1 MNKITISKCITLVLM
16 NIFYS
21 LFLNFTQLIL
31 PVVGLFNPK
40 VKRFIINRKKIFNEI
55 DYKFQSS
62 KNNIWFHSAS
72 LGEYELAVPL
82 ILELKKKKN
91 CKIILTF
98 FSESG
103 FKLRDRIKEVDQYLY
118 LPIDTKSNAIKFIE
132 KINPSISII
141 IKSEIWPNFL
151 TQLKKKKIPTY
162 LINGRFNDNDWYF
175 SKINYFFG
183 KHLKSFEKIFV
194 QDYNSEK
201 VLEKYG
207 INNVI
212 NSGSTKVDRSIIQ
225 LSLNNRISKIEEI
238 IKNKIVFVCG
248 STWPEDEAFI
258 FEFFNETNKKD
269 LICLLAPHNVSKS
282 NIQRIEKNI
291 RVSFD
296 KYSSEEIH
304 SEIKILIIDT
314 IGDLKKLY
322 SYADFSYVGGG
333 MGTKGLHNILEACVF
348 MSPVIIGKNYNKF
361 VEAVDLVDLNG
372 VNSISDY
379 VEFKKIIDN
388 LIESNDLRKE
398 KKQIIEKYINA
409 NKGATNKI
417 LKNLKI

>member
-1 MNKITISKCITLVLM
+1 M
-16 NIFYS
+16 NILYS
-21 LFLNFTQLIL
+21 LFINFVQLIL
-31 PVVGLFNPK
+31 PIVGLFNPK
-40 VKRFIINRKKIFNEI
+40 VKRFIANRKKIFNEI

-62 KNNIWFHSAS
+62 KNNVWFHAAS
-72 LGEYELAVPL
+72 LGEYELALPL
-82 ILELKKKKN
+82 ILEIKKKNN

-103 FKLRDRIKEVDQYLY
+103 FKLRNRIKEVDQYLY

-132 KINPSISII
+132 KINPSISIF

-151 TQLKKKKIPTY
+151 TQLKKKKVPIY
-162 LINGRFNDNDWYF
+162 LINGRFTDNDWYF
-175 SKINYFFG
+175 SKFNYFFG

-201 VLEKYG
+201 VLEKNG

-212 NSGSTKVDRSIIQ
+212 ISGSTKVDRSIIQ
-225 LSLNNRISKIEEI
+225 LSLENTISKIEKI

-248 STWPEDEAFI
+248 STWAEDEAFI
-258 FEFFNETNKKD
+258 FKFLNETKKDD
-269 LICLLAPHNVSKS
+269 LICLLAPHDISKS
-282 NIQRIEKNI
+282 NIERIEKNI
-291 RVSFD
+291 SVSFD
-296 KYSSEEIH
+296 KYSSDSIL

-333 MGTKGLHNILEACVF
+333 MGNKGLHNILEACIF
-348 MSPVIIGKNYNKF
+348 MNPVIIGKNYTEF
-361 VEAVDLVDLNG
+361 IEAVDLVNLNG

-379 VEFKKIIDN
+379 VEFKETIES
-388 LIESNDLRKE
+388 LIESKDLRKE
-398 KKQIIEKYINA
+398 KKQIIEKYINT

-417 LKNLKI
+417 FKNLKI

>member
-1 MNKITISKCITLVLM
+1 M
-16 NIFYS
+16 NILYS
-21 LFLNFTQLIL
+21 LFLNFVQLIL
-31 PVVGLFNPK
+31 PIIGLFHPK
-40 VKRFIINRKKIFNEI
+40 VKRFIINRKKIFHEV

-62 KNNIWFHSAS
+62 KNNIWFHAAS

-103 FKLRDRIKEVDQYLY
+103 FKLKNRIKEVDQYLY
-118 LPIDTKSNAIKFIE
+118 LPIDTKSNAKKFIE
-132 KINPSISII
+132 KINPSISIF

-151 TQLKKKKIPTY
+151 TQLKNKKVPTY
-162 LINGRFNDNDWYF
+162 LINGRFTENDWYF
-175 SKINYFFG
+175 FKFNYFFG

-194 QDYNSEK
+194 QDYNSGK

-207 INNVI
+207 IKNVI

-225 LSLNNRISKIEEI
+225 LSLDNTIPKIEEI

-248 STWPEDEAFI
+248 STWAEDEAFI
-258 FEFFNETNKKD
+258 FKFLNETKKD
-269 LICLLAPHNVSKS
+269 NLICLLVPHDISRS
-282 NIQRIEKNI
+282 NIERIEKNI
-291 RVSFD
+291 SVLFD
-296 KYSSEEIH
+296 KYSSDTIL

-333 MGTKGLHNILEACVF
+333 MGNKGLHNILEACIF
-348 MSPVIIGKNYNKF
+348 MNPVIIGKNYTEF
-361 VEAVDLVDLNG
+361 IEAVDLVNLNG

-379 VEFKKIIDN
+379 VEFKETIES
-388 LIESNDLRKE
+388 LIESQDLRKE
-398 KKQIIEKYINA
+398 KKQIIEKYINT

>member
-1 MNKITISKCITLVLM
+1 M
-16 NIFYS
+16 NILYS
-21 LFLNFTQLIL
+21 LFLNFVQLIL
-31 PVVGLFNPK
+31 PIIGLFNPK
-40 VKRFIINRKKIFNEI
+40 VKRFIINRKKIFHEV

-62 KNNIWFHSAS
+62 KNNIWFHAAS

-82 ILELKKKKN
+82 ILEIKKKKN

-103 FKLRDRIKEVDQYLY
+103 FKLKNRIKEVDQYLY

-132 KINPSISII
+132 KINPSISIF
-141 IKSEIWPNFL
+141 IKSEIWPNFI
-151 TQLKKKKIPTY
+151 TQLKKKKVPTY
-162 LINGRFNDNDWYF
+162 LINGRFTDNDWYF
-175 SKINYFFG
+175 SKFNYFFE

-194 QDYNSEK
+194 QDYNSKK
-201 VLEKYG
+201 VLEKNG

-225 LSLNNRISKIEEI
+225 LSLENTISKIEKI

-248 STWPEDEAFI
+248 STWAEDEAFI
-258 FEFFNETNKKD
+258 FKFLNETKKDD
-269 LICLLAPHNVSKS
+269 LICLLAPHDISRS
-282 NIQRIEKNI
+282 NIERIEKNI
-291 RVSFD
+291 SVLFD
-296 KYSSEEIH
+296 KYSSDTIL

-333 MGTKGLHNILEACVF
+333 MGNKGLHNILEACIF
-348 MSPVIIGKNYNKF
+348 MNPVIIGKNYTEF
-361 VEAVDLVDLNG
+361 IEAVDLVNLNG

-379 VEFKKIIDN
+379 VEFKETIES
-388 LIESNDLRKE
+388 LIESQDLRKE
-398 KKQIIEKYINA
+398 KKQIIEKYINT

>member
-1 MNKITISKCITLVLM
+1 M
-16 NIFYS
+16 NILYS

-118 LPIDTKSNAIKFIE
+118 LPIDTKSNAKKFIE

>member
-16 NIFYS
+16 NILYS

>member
-1 MNKITISKCITLVLM
+1 M
-16 NIFYS
+16 NILYS

-40 VKRFIINRKKIFNEI
+40 VKRFINNRKKIFNEI

-62 KNNIWFHSAS
+62 KNNIWFHAAS

-194 QDYNSEK
+194 QDSNSEK

-248 STWPEDEAFI
+248 SSWPEDEAFI

-333 MGTKGLHNILEACVF
+333 MGTKGLHNILEACIF
-348 MSPVIIGKNYNKF
+348 MNPVIIGKNYTNF
-361 VEAVDLVDLNG
+361 IEAVDLVDLNG

-379 VEFKKIIDN
+379 VEFKKTIN
-388 LIESNDLRKE
+388 SLIESNDLRKE

-417 LKNLKI
+417 LNNLKI

>member
-1 MNKITISKCITLVLM
+1 M

>member
-1 MNKITISKCITLVLM
+1 MHKITISKCITLVLM
-16 NIFYS
+16 NILYS
-21 LFLNFTQLIL
+21 LFLNFVQLIL
-31 PVVGLFNPK
+31 PIVGLFNPRI
-40 VKRFIINRKKIFNEI
+40 KRFIIYRKKIFNEI
-55 DYKFQSS
+55 DYSFQSS
-62 KNNIWFHSAS
+62 KNNIWFHAAS

-103 FKLRDRIKEVDQYLY
+103 FKLKNRINEVDQYLY
-118 LPIDTKSNAIKFIE
+118 LPIDTKSNAKKFIE
-132 KINPSISII
+132 KINPSISIF
-141 IKSEIWPNFL
+141 IKSEIWPNYL
-151 TQLKKKKIPTY
+151 SQLKKKKVPTY
-162 LINGRFNDNDWYF
+162 LINGRFTDSDWYF
-175 SKINYFFG
+175 SKINYFFR

-269 LICLLAPHNVSKS
+269 LICFLAPHDVSKS

-348 MSPVIIGKNYNKF
+348 MRPVIIGKNYTKF
-361 VEAVDLVDLNG
+361 IEAVDLVDLNG

-379 VEFKKIIDN
+379 VEFKKTIDN

-417 LKNLKI
+417 LNNLKI

>member
-1 MNKITISKCITLVLM
+1 M
-16 NIFYS
+16 NILYS
-21 LFLNFTQLIL
+21 LFLNFIQLIL
-31 PVVGLFNPK
+31 PIVGLFNPK
-40 VKRFIINRKKIFNEI
+40 VKRFIINRKKIFHEV

-62 KNNIWFHSAS
+62 KNNIWFHAAS

-82 ILELKKKKN
+82 ILEIKKKKN

-103 FKLRDRIKEVDQYLY
+103 FKLKNRIKEVDQYLY

-132 KINPSISII
+132 KINPSISIF
-141 IKSEIWPNFL
+141 IKSEIWPNFI
-151 TQLKKKKIPTY
+151 TQLKKKKVPTY
-162 LINGRFNDNDWYF
+162 LINGRFTDNDWYF
-175 SKINYFFG
+175 SKFNYFFE

-194 QDYNSEK
+194 QDYNSKK
-201 VLEKYG
+201 VLEKNG

-225 LSLNNRISKIEEI
+225 LSLENTISKIEKI

-248 STWPEDEAFI
+248 STWAEDEAFI
-258 FEFFNETNKKD
+258 FKFLNETKKDD
-269 LICLLAPHNVSKS
+269 LICLLAPHDISKS
-282 NIQRIEKNI
+282 NIERIEKNI
-291 RVSFD
+291 SVLFD
-296 KYSSEEIH
+296 KYSSDTIL

-333 MGTKGLHNILEACVF
+333 MGNKGLHNILEACIF
-348 MSPVIIGKNYNKF
+348 MNPVIIGKNYTEF
-361 VEAVDLVDLNG
+361 IEAVDLVNLNG

-379 VEFKKIIDN
+379 VEFKETIES
-388 LIESNDLRKE
+388 LIESQDLRKE
-398 KKQIIEKYINA
+398 KKQIIEKYINT

>member
-1 MNKITISKCITLVLM
+1 M
-16 NIFYS
+16 NILYS

>member
-1 MNKITISKCITLVLM
+1 M
-16 NIFYS
+16 NILYS

-40 VKRFIINRKKIFNEI
+40 VKRFINNRKKIFNEI

-62 KNNIWFHSAS
+62 KNNIWFHAAS

-333 MGTKGLHNILEACVF
+333 MGTKGLHNILEACIF
-348 MSPVIIGKNYNKF
+348 MNPVIIGKNYTNF
-361 VEAVDLVDLNG
+361 IEAVDLVDLNG

-379 VEFKKIIDN
+379 VEFKKTIN
-388 LIESNDLRKE
+388 SLIESNDLRKE

-417 LKNLKI
+417 LNNLKI

>member
-1 MNKITISKCITLVLM
+1 M
-16 NIFYS
+16 NIIYS

-40 VKRFIINRKKIFNEI
+40 VKRFINNRKKIFNEI

-62 KNNIWFHSAS
+62 KNNIWFHAAS

-91 CKIILTF
+91 CTIILTF

-269 LICLLAPHNVSKS
+269 LICLLAPHDVSKS

-333 MGTKGLHNILEACVF
+333 MGTNGLHNILEACVF
-348 MSPVIIGKNYNKF
+348 MSPVIIGENYTKF
-361 VEAVDLVDLNG
+361 VEAVDLVDLDG

-379 VEFKKIIDN
+379 VEFKKTIDN

-398 KKQIIEKYINA
+398 KKQIIEKYIND

-417 LKNLKI
+417 LNNLKI

>member
-1 MNKITISKCITLVLM
+1 MHKITISKCITLVLM
-16 NIFYS
+16 NILYS
-21 LFLNFTQLIL
+21 LFLNFVQLIL
-31 PVVGLFNPK
+31 PIVGLFNPK
-40 VKRFIINRKKIFNEI
+40 LKRFIINRKKIFHEI

-62 KNNIWFHSAS
+62 KNNIWFHAAS

-103 FKLRDRIKEVDQYLY
+103 FKLDNRIKEVDQYLY
-118 LPIDTKSNAIKFIE
+118 LPIDTKSNAKKFIE
-132 KINPSISII
+132 KINPSISIF
-141 IKSEIWPNFL
+141 IKSEIWPNYL
-151 TQLKKKKIPTY
+151 TLLKKKKIPTY
-162 LINGRFNDNDWYF
+162 LINGRFTDNDWYF

-201 VLEKYG
+201 VLEKHG

-212 NSGSTKVDRSIIQ
+212 NSGSTKVDRAIIQ
-225 LSLNNRISKIEEI
+225 LSLDNTISKIEEI
-238 IKNKIVFVCG
+238 IKNRIVFVCG
-248 STWPEDEAFI
+248 STWAEDEAFI
-258 FEFFNETNKKD
+258 FKFLNETKKDD
-269 LICLLAPHNVSKS
+269 LICLLAPHDVSKS

-291 RVSFD
+291 NVSFD
-296 KYSSEEIH
+296 KYSSEKIH
-304 SEIKILIIDT
+304 SEIEILIIDT

-322 SYADFSYVGGG
+322 SYADLSYIGGG
-333 MGTKGLHNILEACVF
+333 MGTKGLHNILEACIF
-348 MSPVIIGKNYNKF
+348 TNPVIIGKNYTEF
-361 VEAVDLVDLNG
+361 IEAVNLVNLNG

-379 VEFKKIIDN
+379 VEFKKTVDS

-398 KKQIIEKYINA
+398 KKQIIENYINT

>member
-1 MNKITISKCITLVLM
+1 M
-16 NIFYS
+16 NILYS
-21 LFLNFTQLIL
+21 LFLNFIQLIL
-31 PVVGLFNPK
+31 PIVGLFNPK
-40 VKRFIINRKKIFNEI
+40 VKRFIINRKKIFHEV

-62 KNNIWFHSAS
+62 KNNIWFHAAS

-82 ILELKKKKN
+82 ILEIKKKKN

-103 FKLRDRIKEVDQYLY
+103 FKLKNRIKEVDQYLY

-132 KINPSISII
+132 KINPSISIF
-141 IKSEIWPNFL
+141 IKSEIWPNFI
-151 TQLKKKKIPTY
+151 TQLKKKKVPTY
-162 LINGRFNDNDWYF
+162 LINGRFTENDWYF
-175 SKINYFFG
+175 SKFNYFFE

-194 QDYNSEK
+194 QDYNSKK
-201 VLEKYG
+201 VLEKNG

-225 LSLNNRISKIEEI
+225 LSLENTISKIEKI

-248 STWPEDEAFI
+248 STWAEDEAFI
-258 FEFFNETNKKD
+258 FKFLNETKKDD
-269 LICLLAPHNVSKS
+269 LICLLAPHDISKS
-282 NIQRIEKNI
+282 NIERIEKNI
-291 RVSFD
+291 SVSFD
-296 KYSSEEIH
+296 KYSSDSIL

-333 MGTKGLHNILEACVF
+333 MGNKRLHNILEPCIF
-348 MSPVIIGKNYNKF
+348 KNPVIIGKNYTEF
-361 VEAVDLVDLNG
+361 IEAVDLVNLNG

-379 VEFKKIIDN
+379 VEFKETIES
-388 LIESNDLRKE
+388 LIESQDLRKE
-398 KKQIIEKYINA
+398 KKQIIEKYINT

>member
-1 MNKITISKCITLVLM
+1 M
-16 NIFYS
+16 NILYS

-62 KNNIWFHSAS
+62 KNNIWFHAAS

-194 QDYNSEK
+194 QDSNSEK

-248 STWPEDEAFI
+248 SSWPEDEAFI

-333 MGTKGLHNILEACVF
+333 MGTKGLHNILEACIF
-348 MSPVIIGKNYNKF
+348 MNPVIIGKNYTNF
-361 VEAVDLVDLNG
+361 IEAVDLVDLNG

-379 VEFKKIIDN
+379 VEFKKTIN
-388 LIESNDLRKE
+388 SLIESNDLRKE

-417 LKNLKI
+417 LNNLKI

>member
-1 MNKITISKCITLVLM
+1 V
-16 NIFYS
+16 
-21 LFLNFTQLIL
+21 
-31 PVVGLFNPK
+31 
-40 VKRFIINRKKIFNEI
+40 
-55 DYKFQSS
+55 
-62 KNNIWFHSAS
+62 AS

-103 FKLRDRIKEVDQYLY
+103 FKLKNRIKEVDQYLY

-132 KINPSISII
+132 KINPSISIF

-151 TQLKKKKIPTY
+151 IQLKKKKVPTY
-162 LINGRFNDNDWYF
+162 LINGRFTENDWYF
-175 SKINYFFG
+175 FKFNYFFG
-183 KHLKSFEKIFV
+183 KHLKSFDKIFV

-201 VLEKYG
+201 VLEKNG

-225 LSLNNRISKIEEI
+225 LSLENTISKIEEI

-248 STWPEDEAFI
+248 STWAEDEAFI
-258 FEFFNETNKKD
+258 FKFLNETKKDD
-269 LICLLAPHNVSKS
+269 LICLLAPHDVSKS

-291 RVSFD
+291 SVSFD
-296 KYSSEEIH
+296 KYSSDKIH

-322 SYADFSYVGGG
+322 SYADLSYVGGG
-333 MGTKGLHNILEACVF
+333 MGTKGLHNILEACIF
-348 MSPVIIGKNYNKF
+348 MNPVIIGKNYNEF
-361 VEAVDLVDLNG
+361 IEAVDLVNLNA

-379 VEFKKIIDN
+379 VEFKKTVDS

-398 KKQIIEKYINA
+398 KKQIIEKYINT